1 MTTCRTTE
9 SKYIA
14 RTKALSLVCGFAMLM
29 LCGVSHDAHAVV
41 PDTQQA
47 LLQLTG
53 TGVPPMSKVDLIA
66 GKSQAISVQA
76 DKKGQFAFS
85 GLQYFSFTPLNL
97 TLSLPEQSTE
107 TVAVRRSQLHINF
120 DPNGSTIK
128 IFGNIAPA
136 GSIAVNVDGIRGNS
150 QIANDK
156 GEFTIQTQ
164 TPLGLADGTSQIF
177 ANIANL
183 GEACCPKMMVPVSP
197 VQLMISSVPVREP
210 VPLAPAPK
218 AGENPAAK
226 KPATYMMTPKQDKEN
241 KAVDTPQPAAPEK
254 EQKKKSSAPY
264 MVLGETEQSLD
275 VEIISHQTSAI
286 SFPSSTYD
294 STWVGGFKKSAD
306 MLRNAIASRALMIGA
321 FLDGRSANASIGV
334 VRSLNAETMKDYH
347 VSDAVC
353 KFGTLSKAI
362 ASSQDL
368 ADANKLVFSK
378 TFLDRNAQAKNLLYT
393 ESNRAMV
400 DVMNDF
406 KAKYCEKVGANGA
419 LEGYCNSIAATP
431 DLYYDRD
438 IDFTRVFDT
447 PLTLDVNYTD
457 NTITDQEQTVLAL
470 FHNLSL
476 VPPEN
481 GTEDGESIV
490 KQEKS
495 DDMQDLHQMQA
506 VRELVANTFANQVA
520 MKAKGTNKSATY
532 MQNVLTK
539 LGLSSADAKKLIT
552 DNPSYYAQMEILT
565 KKIYQDPSFYVNLYD
580 TPANV
585 DRQKVSMLAIQLMQE
600 RDLLETMRRKEMLL
614 SELLEMKIRKASK
627 PIEQSA
633 VNSDL

>member
-1 MTTCRTTE
+1 MITCRTTKD
-9 SKYIA
+9 KYLT
-14 RTKALSLVCGFAMLM
+14 RTRAVSLMYGLVMLV
-29 LCGVSHDAHAVV
+29 LCSAATVNSAHAAV

-53 TGVPPMSKVDLIA
+53 AGVPPMSKVDLIA
-66 GKSQAISVQA
+66 GKSQALSVQA
-76 DKKGQFAFS
+76 DKKGQFSFS
-85 GLQYFSFTPLNL
+85 GLQYFSFTPLDL
-97 TLSLPEQSTE
+97 TLSLPEQSTD
-107 TVAVRRSQLHINF
+107 TIAVKRSQLHINF

-128 IFGNIAPA
+128 ISGNIAPS

-150 QIANDK
+150 QIANEK

-197 VQLMISSVPVREP
+197 VQLMISSVPVR
-210 VPLAPAPK
+210 
-218 AGENPAAK
+218 AAVSPSKKTEETPQGK
-226 KPATYMMTPKQDKEN
+226 KPATYMMSPKEEQEQKPVE
-241 KAVDTPQPAAPEK
+241 PQQPKAPEN
-254 EQKKKSSAPY
+254 EQKKKNPAPY
-264 MVLGETEQSLD
+264 MVLGQVELSID
-275 VEIISHQTSAI
+275 VRTAMTQTSAA

-294 STWVGGFKKSAD
+294 NTWVGGFKKSAD
-306 MLRNAIASRALMIGA
+306 ALRNAIMARGLMIGA
-321 FLDGRSANASIGV
+321 FIDGRSENASLSV
-334 VRSLNAETMKDYH
+334 VQTLNAQTIKNYH

-378 TFLDRNAQAKNLLYT
+378 TFLDRNAQSKNLLYT

-400 DVMNDF
+400 VLMDDF
-406 KAKYCEKVGANGA
+406 KGKYCEGVGANGA
-419 LEGYCNSIAATP
+419 LGGYCNSVVSKP
-431 DLYYDRD
+431 DLFYDRD

-457 NTITDQEQTVLAL
+457 NTMTEQEQTVLAL

-481 GTEDGESIV
+481 GTEDGENIV
-490 KQEKS
+490 KQQKS
-495 DDMQDLHQMQA
+495 DDLQDLHQMQA

-520 MKAKGTNKSATY
+520 LKAKGTDKSAAY

-539 LGLSSADAKKLIT
+539 LGLSSGDAKKLIS
-552 DNPSYYAQMEILT
+552 DNPSYYAQMEVLT

-580 TPANV
+580 TPTNV
-585 DRQKVSMLAIQLMQE
+585 DRQKVAMLAIKLMQE

-627 PIEQSA
+627 PVELTS